1 MAQCPG
7 TSRFFYCALRYIS
20 RMKAASV
27 QEIKQELK
35 TLRPADLVELCLR
48 MARFKKENKE
58 LLTYLLFE
66 AHDENA
72 YMLSVSAEI
81 DSGFEGIN
89 LSHLYFARKTLRKIV
104 RQINK
109 YARYSSVKETDLALR
124 LHFCE
129 RLLASGIPFRQSQ
142 VLLNLYNN
150 QVKKASGL
158 LEDLHE
164 DLQYEYRSRL
174 DKIMATKR

>member
-1 MAQCPG
+1 MP
-7 TSRFFYCALRYIS
+7 SHVPVFSFALRYIS
-20 RMKAASV
+20 SMKAASV

-35 TLRPADLVELCLR
+35 TLRPAELVELCLR

-66 AHDENA
+66 AQDENG
-72 YMLSVSAEI
+72 YMRSVCAEI
-81 DSGFEGIN
+81 DAGFDGIN

-104 RQINK
+104 RHINK
-109 YARYSSVKETDLALR
+109 YARYSNVKETDLALR

-150 QVKKASGL
+150 QVKKASAL

-174 DKIMATKR
+174 EKIMAIKK